1 MTPKTLQSARNL
13 RNSVRNGRRKQ
24 NGWGW
29 LKRLRLRSCLDVR
42 PSWGWVEQ
50 LLAGSH
56 DRARQH
62 GMVVLG
68 LAADPPARQA
78 LWTAELLRAEV
89 FGAVERDQHTA
100 AEPLKGAQPAMPA
113 QHVQALVEGGLQV
126 RGMHWV
132 EHGADMIVG
141 RHGRHAEQALAVRHL
156 PPFLQRA
163 LVAEERLAL
172 HEEQREG

>member
-1 MTPKTLQSARNL
+1 M
-13 RNSVRNGRRKQ
+13 GRRSTR
-24 NGWGW
+24 
-29 LKRLRLRSCLDVR
+29 RLAWAASQRLAALRSQSCFSA
-42 PSWGWVEQ
+42 PSWG
-50 LLAGSH
+50 AMNSGIMGS
-56 DRARQH
+56 AMAWPGATTVPANN

-68 LAADPPARQA
+68 LAITTPARQA
-78 LWTAELLRAEV
+78 LWAAELSRAEV
-89 FGAVERDQHTA
+89 FGAVQRDQHTA

-113 QHVQALVEGGLQV
+113 QHIQGLVEGGLQV

-172 HEEQREG
+172 HEKQRKG